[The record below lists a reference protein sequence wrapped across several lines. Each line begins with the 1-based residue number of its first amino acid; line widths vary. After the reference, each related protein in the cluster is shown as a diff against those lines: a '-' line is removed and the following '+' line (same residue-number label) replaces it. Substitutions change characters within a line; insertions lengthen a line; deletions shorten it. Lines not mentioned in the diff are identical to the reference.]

1 MFGQGLKI
9 RQVENMIQN
18 YYLTSLEDCFFQS
31 FLQLFSDRLK
41 YGLMD
46 YSDDDVVK
54 SIVVNLNLSHST
66 FR

>member
-1 MFGQGLKI
+1 
-9 RQVENMIQN
+9 MIQK

-31 FLQLFSDRLK
+31 FLQLFSDRLE